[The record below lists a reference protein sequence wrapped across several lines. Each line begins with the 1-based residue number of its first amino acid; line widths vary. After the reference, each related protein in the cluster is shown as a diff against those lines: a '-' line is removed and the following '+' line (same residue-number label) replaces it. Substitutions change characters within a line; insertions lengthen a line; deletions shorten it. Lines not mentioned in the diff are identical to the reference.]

1 MSHYNVLKSRLYL
14 ASKYV
19 LIKFKLAVLWMISDF
34 KFLFQ
39 IVVVGP
45 VEYRKGVLLLKSS
58 NVHFIGGEVE
68 HLLIKNAPLNVLC
81 RAL

>member
-19 LIKFKLAVLWMISDF
+19 LIKFKLAALRMIRDF

>member
-1 MSHYNVLKSRLYL
+1 M
-14 ASKYV
+14 
-19 LIKFKLAVLWMISDF
+19 DF
-34 KFLFQ
+34 KCLFQ

-45 VEYRKGVLLLKSS
+45 VEYRKGVFLLKSS

>member
-1 MSHYNVLKSRLYL
+1 MFF
-14 ASKYV
+14 
-19 LIKFKLAVLWMISDF
+19 LITFKLTDLWMISDF

-58 NVHFIGGEVE
+58 NIHFIGGEVE